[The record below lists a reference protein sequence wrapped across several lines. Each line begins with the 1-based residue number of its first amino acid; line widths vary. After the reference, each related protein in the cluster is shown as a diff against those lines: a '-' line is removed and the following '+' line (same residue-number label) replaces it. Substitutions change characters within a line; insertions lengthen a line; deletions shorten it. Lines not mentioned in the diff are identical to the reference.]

1 MKVNLNGSIVALATP
16 FNADG
21 SINFDQLGKLID
33 WHIDNKTDGILI
45 LGTTGESSTMTHEED
60 DMICEYTMK
69 RVDGRV
75 PVVAGSGSNCT
86 ETMLEKSIKFAK
98 YGVDALL
105 TISPYYIKANDEGM
119 YRHFATIADNVPVP
133 SILYNVPGRTGCSIS
148 PEVVKRLSK
157 HENIIA
163 IKEASGDVGYATKIA
178 RYLTENF
185 KMLCGNDDIILPL
198 LSLGASGV
206 ISVWANIQPNEVHE
220 LVACYNRGDVAGARK
235 IQFDNL
241 DIINALFMEVN
252 PIPVKEAMNMMG
264 LKAGS
269 YRLPLY
275 EMTPEH
281 REALRKTLAKGGL
294 I

>member
-33 WHIDNKTDGILI
+33 WHIDNKTDGLLI

-220 LVACYNRGDVAGARK
+220 LVACYNRGNVAGARK

-241 DIINALFMEVN
+241 DIINSLFMEVN

-281 REALRKTLAKGGL
+281 REALRKTLSKGGL

>member
-220 LVACYNRGDVAGARK
+220 LVACYNRGNVAGARK

-241 DIINALFMEVN
+241 DIINSLFMEVN

-281 REALRKTLAKGGL
+281 REALRKTLSKGGL